1 MEETRKLQTLV
12 TAKFM
17 GIVFLYMFIA
27 LFITAG
33 VSALVGYLFTTIWP
47 IDYSDNTYLI
57 YLITLIVSA
66 VLMVG
71 VNIWFSFAGYRTK
84 GGLYI
89 PFAIYSI
96 LMGVLVSSFTM
107 FVDFYVLALSFAMTC
122 LAFLIM
128 ALIGILSKGNIN
140 FLLIVALGTLSG
152 ALFIGIMNWVWYLL
166 FPSLFDV
173 AYLIIE
179 FSIFVVVMLIT
190 AVDVWRIKQI
200 VLRGEAN
207 NNLALYCAFNL
218 YVDFINIFIRILSVV
233 ASSKKI
239 K

>member
-1 MEETRKLQTLV
+1 MEETRKIETIV

-33 VSALVGYLFTTIWP
+33 ISALVGYLFTTIWP
-47 IDYSDNTYLI
+47 IDNSDNYLI

-66 VLMVG
+66 VLMIGVG
-71 VNIWFSFAGYRTK
+71 CWFSIAGYRTK
-84 GGLYI
+84 GGLYV
-89 PFAIYSI
+89 PFVIYAI

-107 FVDFYVLALSFAMTC
+107 YVDFYVLSLTFAMTC
-122 LAFLIM
+122 IAFLIM
-128 ALIGILSKGNIN
+128 ALIGIISKGNIN
-140 FLLIVALGTLSG
+140 FLLIVALGILSG
-152 ALFIGIMNWVWYLL
+152 ALFIGIMNWIWYLL
-166 FPSLFDV
+166 FPALFEIT
-173 AYLIIE
+173 YLIIE
-179 FSIFVVVMLIT
+179 FSIFGVVMLIT

-218 YVDFINIFIRILSVV
+218 YVDFINIFIRILAVV
-233 ASSKKI
+233 SSSKRRK
-239 K
+239 